1 MADVHDIVLYLGL
14 VAIAAVAVH
23 LSIIDLRTHRLPNRL
38 VGPLALGVA
47 MWLMVLAVTGGDI
60 ERGLIAMAWGC
71 LAVAVFFVLHLT
83 AGLGMGDVK
92 YAWPIAATLGWWG
105 WTGLRA
111 GLVGLAIAS
120 IIATVVFVVRRVPGK
135 RRVAYG
141 PYMSVG
147 LVFGSISALL

>member
-1 MADVHDIVLYLGL
+1 MADLHDIVLYLGL
-14 VAIAAVAVH
+14 LGIAAVAVH

-47 MWLMVLAVTGGDI
+47 MWLMVLAVTGG
-60 ERGLIAMAWGC
+60 EVARGLIAMAYGC
-71 LAVAVFFVLHLT
+71 LAVAVFFVLHLV

-92 YAWPIAATLGWWG
+92 YAWPVAATLGWWG
-105 WTGLRA
+105 WPGLRA
-111 GLVGLAIAS
+111 GIVGLALAS
-120 IIATVVFVVRRVPGK
+120 IVATIVFAIRRVPGD

-147 LVFGSISALL
+147 LVFGAISALM